1 MDDARMTLMQH
12 LEELRKRIVRAFVAW
27 FVAFLVCYSYAE
39 QMYLMISRP
48 LREALLNPAVVESR
62 GYLSAPGVQ
71 AVLQAHDANR
81 EDYSDLLLV
90 LMNLEIWCRLF
101 LDHRSAD
108 DVAGELAERAR
119 AA

>member
-1 MDDARMTLMQH
+1 MPKSGSVALVGRPNAGKSTL
-12 LEELRKRIVRAFVAW
+12 LNRLLGEWFKRD
-27 FVAFLVCYSYAE
+27 L
-39 QMYLMISRP
+39 RP

-62 GYLSAPGVQ
+62 GYLDAAGVQ

-101 LDHRSAD
+101 LDQRSVE
-108 DVAGELAERAR
+108 DVAGELSERAR